1 MLLSVLRGGNRKSD
15 RDAGQGLFGGGA
27 SPFSPVR
34 SSTASVKLLPKNAMT
49 KSTGPP
55 PLLWLWRYHLLPRT
69 VKLSCRFQRYSCPA
83 RVSCSPCDCRKET
96 RSAWLAR
103 SICSWSYV
111 KKKYKLNVNSTLIF
125 LIILF
130 QFQVFSILS
139 SIFSHVHSAIRNC
152 SDYESLLYYKMFL
165 YTQIQVCTHAYN
177 P

>member
-1 MLLSVLRGGNRKSD
+1 MVKKQRKYDMEYKIQAVKS
-15 RDAGQGLFGGGA
+15 AKELGGA
-27 SPFSPVR
+27 KAAAGSGIPEN
-34 SSTASVKLLPKNAMT
+34 TMYAWT
-49 KSTGPP
+49 KA
-55 PLLWLWRYHLLPRT
+55 
-69 VKLSCRFQRYSCPA
+69 A
-83 RVSCSPCDCRKET
+83 REGRLNVGSGSH
-96 RSAWLAR
+96 
-103 SICSWSYV
+103 WSYV

>member
-1 MLLSVLRGGNRKSD
+1 MVDKSAFCAVIHTSGVRQNADKHMWACLRTAMFSYIIKGTRTERRNR
-15 RDAGQGLFGGGA
+15 
-27 SPFSPVR
+27 
-34 SSTASVKLLPKNAMT
+34 
-49 KSTGPP
+49 
-55 PLLWLWRYHLLPRT
+55 LWRNIKT
-69 VKLSCRFQRYSCPA
+69 IWF
-83 RVSCSPCDCRKET
+83 
-96 RSAWLAR
+96 
-103 SICSWSYV
+103 YV

-152 SDYESLLYYKMFL
+152 NDYESLLYYKMFL

>member
-1 MLLSVLRGGNRKSD
+1 MAKKQRKYDMEYKIQAVKS
-15 RDAGQGLFGGGA
+15 AKELGGA
-27 SPFSPVR
+27 KAAAESGIPEN
-34 SSTASVKLLPKNAMT
+34 TMYAWT
-49 KSTGPP
+49 KA
-55 PLLWLWRYHLLPRT
+55 
-69 VKLSCRFQRYSCPA
+69 A
-83 RVSCSPCDCRKET
+83 REGRLNVGSGSH
-96 RSAWLAR
+96 
-103 SICSWSYV
+103 WSYV